1 MGIWE
6 FFGVNWFQ
14 ELDLGLDR
22 VRVKMKMKGI
32 RGFGK
37 KREQG

>member
-1 MGIWE
+1 MGIWA
-6 FFGVNWFQ
+6 FLGVDWFQ
-14 ELDLGLDR
+14 ELGLDMD
-22 VRVKMKMKGI
+22 RVKMKMKGI